1 MSRPSSS
8 EVTEER
14 LERALRTMAK
24 VIDQHGDVYW
34 PIFEAIKK
42 LLDEKRARRRELR
55 TYLPQND
62 SEPSQ
67 VLANVHDIRR
77 SKTASR

>member
-1 MSRPSSS
+1 MDSHASK

-14 LERALRTMAK
+14 LERALKTMAK

-42 LLDEKRARRRELR
+42 LLEEKRARRRELAK
-55 TYLPQND
+55 YLPSND
-62 SEPSQ
+62 SASLETPY
-67 VLANVHDIRR
+67 NVHQIHPPK
-77 SKTASR
+77 SASR